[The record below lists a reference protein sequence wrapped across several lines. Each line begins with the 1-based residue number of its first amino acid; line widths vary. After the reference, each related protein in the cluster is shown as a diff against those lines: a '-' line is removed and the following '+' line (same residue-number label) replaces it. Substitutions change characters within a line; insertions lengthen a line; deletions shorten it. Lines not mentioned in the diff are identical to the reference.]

1 MSRVSDKRRPFI
13 ELAWKTYNK
22 PTITRAEVCKM
33 FNAPSRMKSGECH
46 LRVGDAKWPT
56 WLLNDPQFRVGR
68 GLYKLPSL
76 NGASPNGSTPSA
88 SVETEDSGMEA
99 SDEDASASVN
109 QPIPMDTGHDYVSN
123 TGTVA
128 TIIKGENEMTTM
140 NMATSTASLVP
151 KSEPTYVAFGD
162 YKEVKSIIR
171 SKKFYPVFISGLSGN
186 GKTLMIHQICS
197 DLRRDLC
204 RVNITIETDEDDLL
218 GGFRLV
224 DGQTVWHNGPVIEA
238 MERGAVLL
246 LDEVD
251 LASHKVMCLQPI
263 MEGKGVFLKKIN
275 RFVKPA
281 KGFTVIATANTKGK
295 GSDDGRFI
303 GTNVLNEAF
312 LERFPIT
319 IEQKYPNAKIEKK
332 ILMKVLEL
340 EQMNDEEFV
349 DKLVRWAEVIRK
361 TFDEGGVDEVI
372 STRRLVHIAQAYG
385 IFGGDKMKAINMCVN
400 RFDTDTK
407 LSFLD
412 LYTKVDSGVDMSD
425 SGDQTVIESTSDVQE
440 KIDAVLK
447 EAKNQT
453 NKIEQLLEKET
464 VSV

>member
-13 ELAWKTYNK
+13 ELAWKKLNK
-22 PTITRAEVCKM
+22 PTVTRKEICDL
-33 FNAPSRMKSGECH
+33 FGTGSRVTSKGLVVE
-46 LRVGDAKWPT
+46 GAAFPN
-56 WLLNDPQFRVGR
+56 WLLNDPQYRVGR

-76 NGASPNGSTPSA
+76 NGASMNGSTPSVSA
-88 SVETEDSGMEA
+88 ESEDSSMEA

-109 QPIPMDTGHDYVSN
+109 QPIPMDTGHDYVNN

-128 TIIKGENEMTTM
+128 TIIKGESEMTTM

-319 IEQKYPNAKIEKK
+319 IEE
-332 ILMKVLEL
+332 
-340 EQMNDEEFV
+340 
-349 DKLVRWAEVIRK
+349 
-361 TFDEGGVDEVI
+361 
-372 STRRLVHIAQAYG
+372 
-385 IFGGDKMKAINMCVN
+385 
-400 RFDTDTK
+400 
-407 LSFLD
+407 
-412 LYTKVDSGVDMSD
+412 
-425 SGDQTVIESTSDVQE
+425 
-440 KIDAVLK
+440 
-447 EAKNQT
+447 
-453 NKIEQLLEKET
+453 
-464 VSV
+464 

>member
-1 MSRVSDKRRPFI
+1 MTGGVLKKHKPFI
-13 ELAWKTYNK
+13 DLAWKTYNK
-22 PTITRAEVCKM
+22 QVITRKEICDLFGTPARG
-33 FNAPSRMKSGECH
+33 SRKGLVVEGAVFPHWIM
-46 LRVGDAKWPT
+46 
-56 WLLNDPQFRVGR
+56 NDPQYRIGR

-76 NGASPNGSTPSA
+76 NGASMNGSTPSVSA
-88 SVETEDSGMEA
+88 ESEDSGMEA
-99 SDEDASASVN
+99 SDEDASAPATRS
-109 QPIPMDTGHDYVSN
+109 IPMDTGHDYVSN

-425 SGDQTVIESTSDVQE
+425 SGDEAVIESTSDVQE

>member
-1 MSRVSDKRRPFI
+1 M
-13 ELAWKTYNK
+13 
-22 PTITRAEVCKM
+22 
-33 FNAPSRMKSGECH
+33 
-46 LRVGDAKWPT
+46 WPN
-56 WLLNDPQFRVGR
+56 WLLNDPQYRVGR

-76 NGASPNGSTPSA
+76 NGASMNGSTPSVSA
-88 SVETEDSGMEA
+88 ESEDSSMEA

-109 QPIPMDTGHDYVSN
+109 QPIPMDIGHDYVSN
-123 TGTVA
+123 TKTVA

-412 LYTKVDSGVDMSD
+412 LYTKVDSGVDLSD
-425 SGDQTVIESTSDVQE
+425 PEESDRGLSTSDVQE